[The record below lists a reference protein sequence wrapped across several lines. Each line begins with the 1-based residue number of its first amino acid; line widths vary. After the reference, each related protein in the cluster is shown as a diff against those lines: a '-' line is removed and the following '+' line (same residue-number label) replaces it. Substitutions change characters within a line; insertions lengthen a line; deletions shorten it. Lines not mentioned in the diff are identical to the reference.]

1 MAKYYAIE
9 SYKNGSTEFNS
20 LRFEVAHRKWMGG
33 MVLSVTPVHK
43 DDLGY
48 SQVIDFSKNPLT
60 AGIDV
65 AIVPMQRKSQKRID
79 AAMADLCG
87 LAPVI
92 VQKWNE
98 REILTGLRLYS
109 RNPTWC

>member
-1 MAKYYAIE
+1 MAKYYAFE

-98 REILTGLRLYS
+98 RDFDGIKALFS
-109 RNPTWC
+109 